1 MRIRDLFENKDIDK
15 DLQFIK
21 KDGDKREIDYDLVED
36 LAFFMN
42 HDDDTYRRHVYPAI
56 EDCLDGIRNKK
67 KVSSS
72 IFANAVKE
80 SYKNYIKKYPLREL
94 PDDLEEE
101 LYTKACKKMREDVYT
116 HHEEGKYKD

>member
-21 KDGDKREIDYDLVED
+21 TDGDKREIDYDLVED
-36 LAFFMN
+36 LTFFMN

-56 EDCLDGIRNKK
+56 SDCLAGIKNNK

-80 SYKNYIKKYPLREL
+80 SYKNYIVKYPLREL
-94 PDDLEEE
+94 PDELEEE
-101 LYTKACKKMREDVYT
+101 LYMQACKKMREDVYSN
-116 HHEEGKYKD
+116 HQEGKYKD